1 MFKRINSKYV
11 WGSLAAFTGGLIVI
25 SPLWLSSIFVACI
38 SLFLIAS
45 ISPPTAM
52 HAALSLAPLRA
63 LLSRA
68 GHWPFPLDIGQVVFL
83 LLLAFWLAYAIRTRK
98 FNLPLQSFPEV
109 APLGIFVFFLLIHGS
124 LVGINSA
131 WLQEWLKWL
140 AILIVAL
147 ISIGLCERYGW
158 GIALSAILLAATIN
172 ALLGMLQFTGFVES
186 ASHLQIDH
194 RFTRAYGSFEQP
206 NPFAGLMGTT
216 APLAAMAAWGFAL
229 RARHQSHDP
238 STSRLTFNLLPSI
251 ACFTCFSFLI
261 LALFM
266 SWSRGAWL
274 GAICAI
280 IGILTAVPSKRWASI
295 LMLVLSIGTVFAI
308 WYSGAL
314 PSALDTRLRNA
325 VHEFIQFR
333 DVRGIDFDA
342 SNYALV
348 ERVAHWQAALRMAT
362 DRPWLGF
369 GLGSYEDGYSD
380 YRLAN
385 WPDSLGHAHN
395 YYLNMLAEIGIIGFS
410 AYIVLAVLILKRSW
424 QAREHPDPFARYLSI
439 GVFGSWLY
447 FCVHSL
453 SDNLYVN
460 NSFLIVGALLGILF
474 HIRSQ
479 QKSYWLIS

>member
-1 MFKRINSKYV
+1 MFERINSKYV
-11 WGSLAAFTGGLIVI
+11 WGSLAAFTGGLIAI
-25 SPLWLSSIFVACI
+25 SPLWLSSIFAACI
-38 SLFLIAS
+38 SLLLIAS
-45 ISPPTAM
+45 ISPPIAL

-83 LLLAFWLAYAIRTRK
+83 LLLAFLLAHAIRTRK
-98 FNLPLQSFPEV
+98 INPSHLWFPEV
-109 APLGIFVFFLLIHGS
+109 KPLGIFVFFLLIHGS

-140 AILIVAL
+140 AILFVTL

-172 ALLGMLQFTGFVES
+172 ALMGVIQFTGIVES

-216 APLAAMAAWGFAL
+216 APLAAMAAWGFAIRVRNSSL
-229 RARHQSHDP
+229 SPD
-238 STSRLTFNLLPSI
+238 TSRLTFKLLPVV
-251 ACFTCFSFLI
+251 ACITCFSFLF

-274 GAICAI
+274 GAISAAI
-280 IGILTAVPSKRWASI
+280 AILTALPRKLWVSL
-295 LMLVLSIGTVFAI
+295 LMLVLSIGTVFTI

-333 DVRGIDFDA
+333 DVRGTDFDA

-369 GLGSYEDGYSD
+369 GLGSYEEIYDD

-385 WPDSLGHAHN
+385 WPESLGHAHN
-395 YYLNMLAEIGIIGFS
+395 FYLNMLAETGIIGFF
-410 AYIVLAVLILKRSW
+410 AYIALTLLILKWSW
-424 QAREHPDPFARYLSI
+424 QAREHPDPLARLLSI

-460 NSFLIVGALLGILF
+460 NSFLIVGVLLGILF
-474 HIRSQ
+474 HIQSQ
-479 QKSYWLIS
+479 QKSYRLMS